1 MLEIP
6 GLTVNIDHEY
16 DYWWQVGE
24 GGVNQKMTD
33 DPDGMETKVKDKK
46 NSQ

>member
-1 MLEIP
+1 MNM
-6 GLTVNIDHEY
+6 TID
-16 DYWWQVGE
+16 DKWGR

-46 NSQ
+46 NHQYCPIQEKKIL